1 MARYEIPKGYTVAVV
16 ATMPRSGT
24 WRSFY
29 FLEFL
34 DLFLS
39 GRQSFNTRFELEVY
53 DALRLGKVHVHAICP
68 GFMEACRGEERRKW
82 DALEFYVPG
91 FNYGYG
97 KFIEGNEQVFS
108 PANNGDIRIVYIYR
122 NPMDQCV
129 SYFRHIEHHRKPSTR
144 TYVDSDGTE
153 KTIEDL
159 KHYISRVGIDAYI
172 KQYYTFH
179 VMKRAYP
186 GNITMITYEDMTR
199 DPDGTFRSMLGFLN
213 VSLDDETKETCFQKA
228 LNASSAESLRNLETA
243 MGGSL
248 ARDQGDERE
257 SHMRG
262 GKIGKWKAMLDDEH
276 LELIRRRLGEFGL
289 TVDDFVVE

>member
-29 FLEFL
+29 FLEFF

-39 GRQSFNTRFELEVY
+39 GRQTFNTRFDLEVY
-53 DALRLGKVHVHAICP
+53 HALRLGKVHIHTICP
-68 GFMEACRGEERRKW
+68 GFGDACHGEERRKW

-129 SYFRHIEHHRKPSTR
+129 SYYRHIEHHRQPSTR
-144 TYVDSDGTE
+144 SYVDLDGTE
-153 KTIEDL
+153 KTIENL

-179 VMKRAYP
+179 VMKRSYP
-186 GNITMITYEDMTR
+186 DNIAMITYEDMTR
-199 DPDGTFRSMLGFLN
+199 DPDGTFRSMAGFLN
-213 VSLDDETKETCFQKA
+213 ISLDDEAKEACFQKA
-228 LNASSAESLRNLETA
+228 LNASSAESLKNLETA
-243 MGGSL
+243 IGGPL
-248 ARDQGDERE
+248 ARDQSDRGE

-262 GKIGKWKAMLDDEH
+262 GEIGKWKIALDQDD
-276 LELIRRRLGEFGL
+276 IDFIDRRLREFGL
-289 TVDDFVVE
+289 SIENFVVE